1 MSDEAPII
9 RERQGLNAWI
19 YKSPQPPFFKG
30 GKQCQ
35 EEELGGRE
43 DSSPTRVGLHRPHGN
58 GARVKEVKYRAKK
71 DQSH

>member
-9 RERQGLNAWI
+9 RERQGLNGWI
-19 YKSPQPPFFKG
+19 YKSPLPPFFKV

-35 EEELGGRE
+35 EEELGERE
-43 DSSPTRVGLHRPHGN
+43 DSSATRVGLHWPHGN
-58 GARVKEVKYRAKK
+58 GARVKEVEYRAKE